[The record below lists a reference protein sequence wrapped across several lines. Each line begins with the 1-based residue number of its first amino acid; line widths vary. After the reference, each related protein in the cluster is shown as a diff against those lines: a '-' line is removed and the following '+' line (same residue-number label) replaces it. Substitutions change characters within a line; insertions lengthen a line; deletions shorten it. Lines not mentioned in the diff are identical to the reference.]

1 MQLLSLQLPG
11 GDEINPPAGMNIPIG
26 GEGKLIDI
34 LKASVYFLFTFAI
47 IFALLV
53 LIYSGWLWMT
63 SVGDKQKIASAKQR
77 MTYALVG
84 LIVVFLSF
92 FIINFVTGFF
102 GFELLDAIPFPKT

>member
-1 MQLLSLQLPG
+1 MGLLSIKLPG
-11 GDEINPPAGMNIPIG
+11 GEEIAPPAGVPTG

-34 LKASVYFLFTFAI
+34 LQAFIYLFFIFAI

-84 LIVVFLSF
+84 LIVVFISF

-102 GFELLDAIPFPKT
+102 NINLLGSIPFPGK

>member
-1 MQLLSLQLPG
+1 MKLLSLQLPG
-11 GDEINPPAGMNIPIG
+11 GEPVNPPAGLPTG
-26 GEGKLIDI
+26 GEAKLIDI
-34 LKASVYFLFTFAI
+34 LKASINYLFIFAI

-102 GFELLDAIPFPKT
+102 GIDIVTNIP

>member
-1 MQLLSLQLPG
+1 MNLLSLKLPG
-11 GDEINPPAGMNIPIG
+11 GEINPPAGMNIPTG
-26 GEGKLIDI
+26 GEAKLIDI
-34 LKASVYFLFTFAI
+34 LKASVNYLFIFAI
-47 IFALLV
+47 IFALFV
-53 LIYSGWLWMT
+53 IIYSGWLWMT

-102 GFELLDAIPFPKT
+102 GIDIVTNIP

>member
-1 MQLLSLQLPG
+1 MKLLSLELPG
-11 GDEINPPAGMNIPIG
+11 GDVIAPPVGVPK
-26 GEGKLIDI
+26 EGTLIDI
-34 LKASVYFLFTFAI
+34 LQASIYLLFTFAI
-47 IFALLV
+47 VFALLV

-92 FIINFVTGFF
+92 FIVNFVTGFF
-102 GFELLDAIPFPKT
+102 GINILSNIP

>member
-1 MQLLSLQLPG
+1 MKYLSLTIDSPNGPVQIQGSDGIPTG
-11 GDEINPPAGMNIPIG
+11 GLD
-26 GEGKLIDI
+26 KLIDI
-34 LKASVYFLFTFAI
+34 LKASINYLFIFAI
-47 IFALLV
+47 IFALFV
-53 LIYSGWLWMT
+53 IIYSGWLWMT

-102 GFELLDAIPFPKT
+102 GINIVTNIP

>member
-1 MQLLSLQLPG
+1 MALLSLKLPG
-11 GDEINPPAGMNIPIG
+11 DEPVEAPIG
-26 GEGKLIDI
+26 VRKGGEEELINI
-34 LKASVYFLFTFAI
+34 LQASIYLLFIFAI

-63 SVGDKQKIASAKQR
+63 SSGDKQKIASAKQR
-77 MTYALVG
+77 ITYALVG

-102 GFELLDAIPFPKT
+102 GISLLDSIPFPSK